1 MIRGDVKPSEVL
13 SLFVSVSTIGE
24 TRVGLKTEK
33 DLRKGEKGMM
43 NEILC
48 G

>member
-33 DLRKGEKGMM
+33 DLLEGRERDD
-43 NEILC
+43 E
-48 G
+48 